1 MSTKESYRQ
10 NKEAELKQVQTKLAE
25 FETPEKSL
33 PTNVRIKYAKQVD
46 SLKQK
51 IDTTKAR
58 LKERSEANK
67 DFWDLL
73 RYCF

>member
-10 NKEAELKQVQTKLAE
+10 KIEAELKRVQTKLAE
-25 FETPEKSL
+25 FEAPRKSL
-33 PTNVRIKYAKQVD
+33 PTDVRIKYAKQVD

-51 IDTTKAR
+51 IDTTTAR
-58 LKERSEANK
+58 LKERGEANK

>member
-1 MSTKESYRQ
+1 MNTKESYRQ
-10 NKEAELKQVQTKLAE
+10 KIEAELKRVQTKLAE
-25 FETPEKSL
+25 FEAPGKSL
-33 PTNVRIKYAKQVD
+33 PTDVRIKYAKQVD

-51 IDTTKAR
+51 IDTTKSR
-58 LKERSEANK
+58 LKERGESNR